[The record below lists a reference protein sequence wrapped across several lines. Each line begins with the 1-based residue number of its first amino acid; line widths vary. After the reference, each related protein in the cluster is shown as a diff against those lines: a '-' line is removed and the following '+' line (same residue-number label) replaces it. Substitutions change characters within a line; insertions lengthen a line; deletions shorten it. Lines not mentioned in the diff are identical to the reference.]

1 MVVANHFPIELRL
14 YLKPLPMRKFTLS
27 VCCCLLLA
35 LFSYNPAKATGF
47 IGGQITYTWVSDS
60 TYQFSL
66 NLYSPCPDSL
76 FALPATKMLC
86 YRNTCTGVSGNFI
99 LNKDTS
105 IIQGMPPTPK
115 HYRYS
120 GNFTLPAKCT
130 DWLFYIIAGQRNTT
144 VNLATPSN
152 LYLEAHINNIAA
164 SNSSSP
170 YMNFSSFPICFN
182 SPGYVFVK
190 HIDNDSD
197 SLGYE
202 IVMPRQMATQ
212 TCSINDTA
220 TDVPYAAP
228 YGLMHPATAAGNAS
242 ISMPY
247 LHFNAGADTGYFSF
261 TVKVSEYRNG
271 QLLGSVI
278 EDIHTRIKL
287 CNTPFSFN
295 YGFDSAN
302 ISGCQY
308 IPATNTSDAVLK
320 ASVGVPFSICHYFV
334 QPPNTTNH
342 IGITYQLALT
352 TFPNATV
359 TNNATS
365 PDSQYSCFSYTPTIA
380 DTGIKF
386 IIVAFPD
393 SIIQQASCYSYGGFI
408 SLTNGY
414 YVHKIIISPTSGIS
428 AQIASS
434 ISVWPNPATNSINIK
449 APISTHASIMDIKG
463 TVLMRETQEK
473 EIDIS
478 SLPNGLYFLKIT
490 DVQGNFIK
498 MEKVVKR

>member
-1 MVVANHFPIELRL
+1 MSYVYAVKQVLMRRAIL
-14 YLKPLPMRKFTLS
+14 YSLYYI
-27 VCCCLLLA
+27 
-35 LFSYNPAKATGF
+35 LFILCSYSPAKATGF
-47 IGGQITYTWVSDS
+47 IGGQLTYTWLSDS

-66 NLYSPCPDSL
+66 NLYSPCVDSL
-76 FALPATKMLC
+76 FALPATKTIC

-99 LNKDTS
+99 LNKDTT
-105 IIQGMPPTPK
+105 IIQGVPPTPK

-130 DWLFYIIAGQRNTT
+130 DWLFYIIAGQRNAT

-170 YMNFSSFPICFN
+170 YMNFNSFPICFN

-202 IVMPRQMATQ
+202 IVMPRQMTTQ

-220 TDVPYAAP
+220 TDVPYVPP
-228 YGLMHPATAAGNAS
+228 YGLMHPATDVGNAS
-242 ISMPY
+242 IGISMPY
-247 LHFNAGADTGYFSF
+247 LYFNAGVDTGYFSF

-271 QLLGSVI
+271 QLLGSVV

-287 CNTPFSFN
+287 CNSPFSFN
-295 YGFDSAN
+295 YGFDSST

-320 ASVGVPFSICHYFV
+320 ASVGVPFSICHYFI
-334 QPPNTTNH
+334 QPPNPTSH
-342 IGITYQLALT
+342 IDITYQYALT
-352 TFPNATV
+352 VFPGATI
-359 TNNATS
+359 TNSGTS
-365 PDSQYSCFSYTPTIA
+365 PDSQYSCFSYTPTLA
-380 DTGIKF
+380 DTGVKY
-386 IIVAFPD
+386 IIITFPD
-393 SIIQQASCYSYGGFI
+393 SVIQQASCYSYGGFI

-414 YVHKIIISPTSGIS
+414 YVHKFIVSPTSGIS
-428 AQIASS
+428 AQIAAS
-434 ISVWPNPATNSINIK
+434 ISVWPNPATSTISIK
-449 APISTHASIMDIKG
+449 APISTQASIMDIKG
-463 TVLMRETQEK
+463 TVLMHKTQAK
-473 EIDIS
+473 EMDIS

-490 DVQGNFIK
+490 DAHGNFIK
-498 MEKVVKR
+498 MEKLVKR